1 MAFAKNIQNLKP
13 GDTIDRSREIQRMLP
28 RHFKIMELCASGYN
42 PKDIAQATGVT
53 KQTVGNITN
62 SPLFQDELARFKET
76 QRDIDTEKE
85 IRAENDAMEILRQN
99 STRAAER
106 TVELMESENEK
117 IALSSASEILDR
129 VTKSESGRA
138 QIILDS
144 DAINVLFTAL
154 RETREAQERKV
165 DAIEV

>member
-1 MAFAKNIQNLKP
+1 MPKVKNIQNLKA
-13 GDTIDRSREIQRMLP
+13 GCTVDRSREIQRMLP
-28 RHFKIMELCASGYN
+28 RHFKIMELCASGYT

-62 SPLFQDELARFKET
+62 SPLFQDELARFKDS
-76 QRDIDTEKE
+76 QRDVDTEKE
-85 IRAENDAMEILRQN
+85 MRAESDALEILRQN
-99 STRAAER
+99 STRAALR
-106 TVELMESENEK
+106 TVELMESDNEK

-129 VTKSESGRA
+129 VTKSGTARA

-144 DAINVLFTAL
+144 EAINTLFTAL
-154 RETREAQERKV
+154 RETREAQNRKA